1 MKLIHKT
8 YKFAIMPNEEQK
20 TLLSKHFGCM
30 RYVFN
35 HFLNERK
42 EQYEV
47 NKKSDNYYKQAT
59 TLTKLKKQEETKWL
73 QEVNSQTLQFAL
85 RCLDTAYLNFFRG
98 KTGFPRFKSKH
109 DKNTFTVPQFVS
121 VKDGLLYIPKFK
133 DGIKINLHREII
145 GDISHCSIS
154 KTTTNK
160 YFVSILCET
169 EYQPITHTKKECG
182 VDLGLKDFAITSDGL
197 KFKNNKYTKKH
208 ERKLAKA
215 QKHLSHKIKGSYR
228 YENQRLKIALLHEKI
243 TNARLDNLHKVST
256 ELINNYDVI
265 ALEDL
270 NIKGMVKNHK
280 LAKHISDASWGT
292 FVRLLEYKAGWNDKQ
307 ILRVGRFYPSSKTCS
322 CGYIN
327 QNLKLSDRIW
337 MCPKCNETHDRD
349 ILAANNILKE
359 AKRIIGAE
367 HTDNTLRA
375 TNKTSAKKHK
385 AVKSEAHRSL
395 VDV

>member
-215 QKHLSHKIKGSYR
+215 QKHLSHKIKGSHR